1 MHRKIRD
8 NLRGHGNWMNKME
21 YFYEYKSAIGDI
33 TITSNET
40 GITGVRFKRQSEN
53 EELRDK
59 KYKETTA
66 IKETEK
72 WLDIYFSG
80 KNPEFIPPL
89 NAVGTEFQKLVW
101 KMLLEIPYGKTAT
114 YGEIART
121 IAEIKNVSRMSAQAI
136 GGAVGKNPI
145 AIIIPCHR
153 VVGKNGNMTGY
164 AYGIDKK
171 IALLDI
177 EGTDIKNYYGR

>member
-1 MHRKIRD
+1 
-8 NLRGHGNWMNKME
+8 ME
-21 YFYEYKSAIGDI
+21 YIFEYKSPIGDI
-33 TITSNET
+33 IIMSDEV
-40 GITGVRFKRQSEN
+40 GITGLRFKGRSEN

-80 KNPEFIPPL
+80 KNPKFIPPL
-89 NAVGTEFQKLVW
+89 NVVGTEFQKLVW
-101 KMLLEIPYGKTAT
+101 KTLLEIPYGKTIT
-114 YGEIART
+114 YGEIARK
-121 IAEIKNVSRMSAQAI
+121 IEEIKNVSRMSAQAI

-164 AYGIDKK
+164 AYGIGKK
-171 IALLDI
+171 IALLEI
-177 EGTDIKNYYGR
+177 EGADIKNYCGS

>member
-1 MHRKIRD
+1 
-8 NLRGHGNWMNKME
+8 ME
-21 YFYEYKSAIGDI
+21 YIFEYKSPIGDI
-33 TITSNET
+33 IIMSDEV
-40 GITGVRFKRQSEN
+40 GITGLRFKGRSEN

-80 KNPEFIPPL
+80 KNPEFIPAINP
-89 NAVGTEFQKLVW
+89 AGTDFQKLVW
-101 KMLLEIPYGKTAT
+101 KMILEIPYGKTTT
-114 YGEIART
+114 YGEIARK

-164 AYGIDKK
+164 AYGVDKK
-171 IALLDI
+171 TALLEI
-177 EGTDIKNYYGR
+177 EGADIKNYCGS

>member
-1 MHRKIRD
+1 
-8 NLRGHGNWMNKME
+8 MNKKE

-53 EELRDK
+53 EELHDK
-59 KYKETTA
+59 IYKEAST
-66 IKETEK
+66 IKYAKK

-80 KNPEFIPPL
+80 KNPEFIPAINP
-89 NAVGTEFQKLVW
+89 AGTEFQKLVW
-101 KMLLEIPYGKTAT
+101 KMLLEIPYGKTTT
-114 YGEIART
+114 YGEIARK
-121 IAEIKNVSRMSAQAI
+121 IAEIKNVSRMSAQAV

-171 IALLDI
+171 IALLELEGARIWKNFLKI
-177 EGTDIKNYYGR
+177 ERADE

>member
-1 MHRKIRD
+1 
-8 NLRGHGNWMNKME
+8 ME
-21 YFYEYKSAIGDI
+21 YIFEYKSPIGDI
-33 TITSNET
+33 IIMSDEV
-40 GITGVRFKRQSEN
+40 GITGLRFKGRSEK

-59 KYKETTA
+59 KYKETAA

-80 KNPEFIPPL
+80 SNPEFIPAINP
-89 NAVGTEFQKLVW
+89 AGTDFQKLVW
-101 KMLLEIPYGKTAT
+101 KMLLEIPYGKTTT
-114 YGEIART
+114 YGEIARK

-164 AYGIDKK
+164 AYGVDKK
-171 IALLDI
+171 TALLEI
-177 EGTDIKNYYGR
+177 EGADIKNYCGS

>member
-1 MHRKIRD
+1 
-8 NLRGHGNWMNKME
+8 
-21 YFYEYKSAIGDI
+21 
-33 TITSNET
+33 
-40 GITGVRFKRQSEN
+40 
-53 EELRDK
+53 
-59 KYKETTA
+59 
-66 IKETEK
+66 
-72 WLDIYFSG
+72 
-80 KNPEFIPPL
+80 
-89 NAVGTEFQKLVW
+89 
-101 KMLLEIPYGKTAT
+101 MLLEIPYGKTTT
-114 YGEIART
+114 YGEIARK
-121 IAEIKNVSRMSAQAI
+121 IAEIKNVSRVSAQAV